1 MYFRAL
7 DSEVCVRV
15 CVCVCAYV
23 SAVVASERFSGT
35 GLLSPLAASL
45 ESVSTTPLSTPL
57 AAATDAQDSPW
68 GGGVHEYGREGGAKV
83 CHLFDPL
90 PKFFQ

>member
-1 MYFRAL
+1 MRA
-7 DSEVCVRV
+7 CV
-15 CVCVCAYV
+15 CVCVCVCV
-23 SAVVASERFSGT
+23 SVVATSERLSGT

-57 AAATDAQDSPW
+57 TAATDARDSPW

-83 CHLFDPL
+83 RHLFDPL
-90 PKFFQ
+90 PKLLQ